1 MNIKD
6 PIVSKAI
13 LVINELELIHL
24 INYRNYFISKERN
37 EYSLSDVKRVIVKN
51 ANNQSEMNYLF
62 VDKVIKQIKLL
73 II

>member
-1 MNIKD
+1 MLD

-13 LVINELELIHL
+13 LVIDELELKFHS
-24 INYRNYFISKERN
+24 NYNNCFRTEEGG
-37 EYSLSDVKRVIVKN
+37 EYSLSNVKRVIIKN